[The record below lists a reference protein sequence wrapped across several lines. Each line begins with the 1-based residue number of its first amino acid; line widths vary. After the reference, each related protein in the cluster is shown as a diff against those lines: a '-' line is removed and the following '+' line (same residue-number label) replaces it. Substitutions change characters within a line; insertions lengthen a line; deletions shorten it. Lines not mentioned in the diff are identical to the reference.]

1 MSKIA
6 QLTPFQWVPRAAC
19 FAAEKHKNQ
28 RRKNKDKTPYINH
41 PLEVSKLCAE
51 AGYGN
56 SPDVLCA
63 ALLHDVLEDTQTSY
77 SELVSEFGDRIAE
90 IVQECSDDKKLD
102 KVSRKRLQ
110 IEHAKSISTQAK
122 AVKMADKY
130 SNLKDLADNPP
141 AHWSKAEITGYAYWS
156 YAVVRQLR
164 LDEPDLEPFDG
175 LFFLLWSKLG
185 IQLDDEARL
194 ASELDAYYKV
204 IRQYRVNQILFGIVV
219 GCSKHFKQ
227 MPNFVLIPR

>member
-1 MSKIA
+1 MV
-6 QLTPFQWVPRAAC
+6 LRAAC

-63 ALLHDVLEDTQTSY
+63 ALLHETSSEDTQTSY

-164 LDEPDLEPFDG
+164 LDNRTWSPLTGCFSAVVQVG
-175 LFFLLWSKLG
+175 HTTRRRSATCFRIGCLLQG
-185 IQLDDEARL
+185 N
-194 ASELDAYYKV
+194 
-204 IRQYRVNQILFGIVV
+204 RQYRVNQILFGIVV